1 MLQTQ
6 RILALSDLWHG
17 WVVWPHRLVH
27 PECGYDDGKYCGA
40 EAGLQDG

>member
-6 RILALSDLWHG
+6 WILALSDLWHG